1 VTFTERLQ
9 CGKTAESAIA
19 QWFMR
24 RGFPVLPVYELLLDR
39 GKGPQLFTC
48 DGGLIAPDMI
58 AFAKRIIWVEAK
70 HKDAFTWW
78 GKGQVYETGIDLRH
92 YVDYQH
98 VAKSTNL
105 PLWILFLQRGGVATY
120 SGGSPP
126 PKELS
131 PTGLFGNEINKLAAN
146 ESHRS
151 DRWANGMV
159 YWSRESDG
167 GALLKLAELHEVL
180 GQPPVVVDVAF

>member
-1 VTFTERLQ
+1 MTFAKRLQ
-9 CGKTAESAIA
+9 SGKTAESAIA

-24 RGFPVLPVYELLLDR
+24 RGFPVLPVYEVLLDR

-48 DGGLIAPDMI
+48 DADLVAPDML

-92 YVDYQH
+92 YMDYQH
-98 VAKSTNL
+98 VAKKTRL
-105 PLWILFLQRGGVATY
+105 PVWVLFLQRGGMATY
-120 SGGSPP
+120 SGESLPP
-126 PKELS
+126 NEPS
-131 PTGLFGNEINKLAAN
+131 PTGLFGNEIKKLVAN

-159 YWSRESDG
+159 YWSRECDG
-167 GALLKLAELHEVL
+167 GVLLKLAELHEVL
-180 GQPPVVVDVAF
+180 GESPTVVDVVF